1 MMTEEKFID
10 CAKRNNQ
17 RLFLIALSFAQN
29 HNDAEDILQNV
40 FLKLWRYDKP
50 FNNDMHID
58 KWLTAVCVNESKNYI
73 KSPFRKRN
81 VQLDETKETYTF
93 DEDSS
98 YDLFNAVMSLPTK
111 ERIVI
116 HLFYY
121 EDMSVKDIAAL
132 LKIKESTVK
141 TRLHRARKELKK
153 FLGDEWING

>member
-1 MMTEEKFID
+1 MTEENFID
-10 CAKRNNQ
+10 CVKRNNQ
-17 RLFLIALSFAQN
+17 RLFLISLSFTQN

-50 FNNDMHID
+50 FEDDTHLD

-73 KSPFRKRN
+73 KHPFKKRS
-81 VQLDETKETYTF
+81 VPFDDLKETYTF
-93 DEDSS
+93 DEDNN

-121 EDMSVKDIAAL
+121 EDMSVKDIATL
-132 LKIKESTVK
+132 LKIKESAVK

-153 FLGDEWING
+153 ILGDEWING